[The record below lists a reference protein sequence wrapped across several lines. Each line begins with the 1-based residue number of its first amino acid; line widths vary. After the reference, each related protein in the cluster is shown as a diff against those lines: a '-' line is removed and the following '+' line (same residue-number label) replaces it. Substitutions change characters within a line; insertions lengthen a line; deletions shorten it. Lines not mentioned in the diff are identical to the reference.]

1 MMELDLMG
9 IDGLQLLRR
18 LRDAGVMGGLRVLV
32 LTARIRESELLD
44 ALSLGA
50 SDIVTKPFSPGLLV
64 HRLRRVMES

>member
-1 MMELDLMG
+1 
-9 IDGLQLLRR
+9 
-18 LRDAGVMGGLRVLV
+18 MGGLRVLV

-50 SDIVTKPFSPGLLV
+50 SDVVTKPFSPGLLV